1 MSFKIINLSTKI
13 VDLSL
18 FHQVPDCVTSL
29 AFEESYAIL
38 SYLILCYKRQYRMV
52 DEEGFVLLPSV
63 ALKAMFG
70 RNYYRGLKELWEF
83 DYIQCKWFK
92 NKHSK
97 YVRYCRELG
106 IATRFRITRLV
117 ENRIDQ
123 RKYRFIPVKLKYS
136 VVKPKNGIFKLKKKS
151 KNPKNLKL
159 LAAYSGISVDP
170 SWVDVFRNESKY
182 APNHYKYPSEPIN
195 KYSLFVHCRW
205 IIESILN
212 KTLLISAESESGRV
226 FHPVLELTKI
236 VRPYIRKDGEKLV
249 NIDAKSFHPYLIASF
264 IADKY
269 QREQYLG
276 ILKKGF
282 YELFWDKNHSRDQIK
297 VSLQKWLSGRTTK
310 DPKVLEIGRWFENQF
325 PDVALKMKELKKQ
338 KKTFQMC
345 LQQLEASI
353 FVDNVFMM
361 SDLWT
366 LVMHDGICLLE
377 SDIESACE
385 YIDSACENRLGYKI
399 PLEIST

>member
-1 MSFKIINLSTKI
+1 MSFKIIGRSTKS
-13 VDLSL
+13 VDLRL
-18 FHQVPDCVTSL
+18 FHQVPDCVDSL
-29 AFEESYAIL
+29 AYEESYQIL
-38 SYLILCYKRQYRMV
+38 SYLILCFKRQYRMV
-52 DEEGFVLLPSV
+52 DEEGFALLPSV
-63 ALKAMFG
+63 DLIQMFG
-70 RNYYRGLKELWEF
+70 RNYYKGLQELWEF

-117 ENRIDQ
+117 ENCIDQ

-310 DPKVLEIGRWFENQF
+310 DPKVLEIGRWFEDKF
-325 PDVALKMKELKKQ
+325 PDVALKMKVLKKQ

-345 LQQLEASI
+345 LQQLESSI
-353 FVDNVFMM
+353 FVDDVFMKA
-361 SDLWT
+361 DFWNLP
-366 LVMHDGICLLE
+366 MHDGISVL
-377 SDIESACE
+377 DKDRIEAFE
-385 YIDSACENRLGYKI
+385 FVNRACENCLGYQI
-399 PLEIST
+399 PLEIN